1 MKLVGLH
8 IYGYGKFIDFRM
20 EEFSSLHVLFGEN
33 EAGKST
39 IMSFIHSILFGFP
52 TKHQSVL
59 RYEPKTHSAY
69 GGRLT
74 VITKQFGEVV
84 IERVQGNKSAGEVS
98 VSLEDGTI
106 GDEALLDLILGGID
120 KTMFQSIFSFNIHG
134 LQEVQRLKG
143 EEIGRYLIAAGTVG
157 TDVLLHAEQQL
168 QKELD
173 RLFRPSGRKP
183 ILNEQLKLIRENEKE
198 LKIAMQQNAR
208 YQSLHLEKRRQTEK
222 AADAKVSW
230 KRQKA
235 NFKL

>member
-1 MKLVGLH
+1 MFFLVKMRQGSRRLCPS
-8 IYGYGKFIDFRM
+8 FIV
-20 EEFSSLHVLFGEN
+20 FSSD
-33 EAGKST
+33 
-39 IMSFIHSILFGFP
+39 FP
-52 TKHQSVL
+52 KHQSVL
-59 RYEPKTHSAY
+59 RYEPKTHSAD

-84 IERVQGNKSAGEVS
+84 IERVQGNKSAGEVT

-173 RLFRPSGRKP
+173 RLFQA
-183 ILNEQLKLIRENEKE
+183 E
-198 LKIAMQQNAR
+198 
-208 YQSLHLEKRRQTEK
+208 
-222 AADAKVSW
+222 W
-230 KRQKA
+230 QKA
-235 NFKL
+235 NIERTIKINTGK